1 MKSLRKLTQNPSF
14 LLLNCL
20 NVDTIST
27 KLQFSEGGGYIF
39 MAKKKKGKKI
49 STKMLSAMLPV
60 LILGMAVLGA
70 VSVFSSK
77 QIIDDEIG
85 KEMTLSLENEKTEV
99 ESQMQSAAS
108 LAKHMAGIVGI
119 TYENEELL
127 AYVNFLNTM
136 IYEEDFIYGAGI
148 YFAPNKYDSKQRFVG
163 PYVYKDGDT
172 PILTYDRSQSSYD
185 YVSRDFYKIV
195 SDGET
200 EPKFTK
206 AYHDE
211 VLDCDMVNCSA
222 PMYNADGTYMGC
234 VTVDITL
241 DEIQNLV
248 SQMSVGKTG
257 KAFLISSDGTYL
269 YTQDSGKIM
278 NEKITDSKNSSLAKV
293 GTKML
298 DSDSGKACFTEG
310 ITGYTVCYETIPDL
324 DWKLG
329 IAIENSELNAPVI
342 SLGIKL
348 AIIAAVILIIMI
360 LVILSQVKSVS
371 RQINRVKNFAVQLAE
386 GNFKVQS
393 LESRRSDELGAM
405 GQSLNEMYG
414 NNKDMISKI
423 SGHAKLLSDS
433 SIELKRSVEEL
444 KKDYEMIESLMNQV
458 NSDMTSSSAATEEV
472 NAAVEEVNS
481 SVNMLASETEKSL
494 ELAGEIKKR
503 ANGIEDTSRSAY
515 ELANKLAAQNRAG
528 LEESIKNADVVKS
541 IGALAEVISE
551 IADQINLLSLNASI
565 EAARAGEQGKGF
577 AVVAGEI
584 GNLAGETTAA
594 VNKIKETIGEVEHAF
609 SGIVEQSQSM
619 LNFVTDTVAPDY
631 DTFVNVAQQYGDDA
645 QAIEKFSNDIAQM
658 AVNIETIIHE
668 VSQAVSSVAESSQ
681 NTVDNSGQIMKSV
694 NSVSAVVGEVSEMS
708 SQQEKIAGEL
718 KEVVG
723 KFVL

>member
-1 MKSLRKLTQNPSF
+1 MKNLRKLTQNPSF

-27 KLQFSEGGGYIF
+27 KLQFSESGGYIF

-195 SDGET
+195 SNGET

-298 DSDSGKACFTEG
+298 DSDSGKAYFTEG
-310 ITGYTVCYETIPDL
+310 ITGYTVYYETIPDL

-393 LESRRSDELGAM
+393 LENRRSDELGAM

-503 ANGIEDTSRSAY
+503 ANGIEDTSRNAY

-681 NTVDNSGQIMKSV
+681 NTVDNSGQIMQSV

>member
-1 MKSLRKLTQNPSF
+1 MLMVQVNPFIIEGYLSPEYFCDRVEETALLTRHLTNRCNVALIAPRRLGKSGLIYNCFQQENIRDQYHCIYIDIYDTKNLGDFVYTLGKGILTALKPKGRKVWEF
-14 LLLNCL
+14 
-20 NVDTIST
+20 
-27 KLQFSEGGGYIF
+27 
-39 MAKKKKGKKI
+39 
-49 STKMLSAMLPV
+49 
-60 LILGMAVLGA
+60 
-70 VSVFSSK
+70 
-77 QIIDDEIG
+77 
-85 KEMTLSLENEKTEV
+85 
-99 ESQMQSAAS
+99 
-108 LAKHMAGIVGI
+108 
-119 TYENEELL
+119 
-127 AYVNFLNTM
+127 FLNTLQSLKSTISFDINGNPEWSVGM
-136 IYEEDFIYGAGI
+136 GDIQ
-148 YFAPNKYDSKQRFVG
+148 AP
-163 PYVYKDGDT
+163 
-172 PILTYDRSQSSYD
+172 
-185 YVSRDFYKIV
+185 
-195 SDGET
+195 
-200 EPKFTK
+200 
-206 AYHDE
+206 
-211 VLDCDMVNCSA
+211 
-222 PMYNADGTYMGC
+222 
-234 VTVDITL
+234 DITL

-310 ITGYTVCYETIPDL
+310 ITGYTVYYETIPDL

-503 ANGIEDTSRSAY
+503 ANGIEDTSRNAY

-658 AVNIETIIHE
+658 AANIETIIHE

-694 NSVSAVVGEVSEMS
+694 NSVSAVVGEVSDMS

>member
-1 MKSLRKLTQNPSF
+1 MKYLRKLTQNPSL

-27 KLQFSEGGGYIF
+27 KLQFSESGGYIF

-195 SDGET
+195 SNGET

-298 DSDSGKACFTEG
+298 DSDSGKARFTEG
-310 ITGYTVCYETIPDL
+310 ITGYTVYYETIPDL

-503 ANGIEDTSRSAY
+503 ANGIEDTSRNAY
-515 ELANKLAAQNRAG
+515 ELANKLAAQNRVG

-658 AVNIETIIHE
+658 ATNIETIIHE

-681 NTVDNSGQIMKSV
+681 NTVDNSGQIMQSV

>member
-1 MKSLRKLTQNPSF
+1 
-14 LLLNCL
+14 
-20 NVDTIST
+20 
-27 KLQFSEGGGYIF
+27 
-39 MAKKKKGKKI
+39 
-49 STKMLSAMLPV
+49 
-60 LILGMAVLGA
+60 
-70 VSVFSSK
+70 
-77 QIIDDEIG
+77 
-85 KEMTLSLENEKTEV
+85 
-99 ESQMQSAAS
+99 
-108 LAKHMAGIVGI
+108 
-119 TYENEELL
+119 
-127 AYVNFLNTM
+127 
-136 IYEEDFIYGAGI
+136 
-148 YFAPNKYDSKQRFVG
+148 
-163 PYVYKDGDT
+163 
-172 PILTYDRSQSSYD
+172 
-185 YVSRDFYKIV
+185 
-195 SDGET
+195 
-200 EPKFTK
+200 
-206 AYHDE
+206 
-211 VLDCDMVNCSA
+211 
-222 PMYNADGTYMGC
+222 
-234 VTVDITL
+234 
-241 DEIQNLV
+241 
-248 SQMSVGKTG
+248 
-257 KAFLISSDGTYL
+257 
-269 YTQDSGKIM
+269 
-278 NEKITDSKNSSLAKV
+278 
-293 GTKML
+293 ML

-310 ITGYTVCYETIPDL
+310 ITGYTVYYETIPDL

-528 LEESIKNADVVKS
+528 LEKSIKNADVVKS

-645 QAIEKFSNDIAQM
+645 QAIEKFSNDIARM
-658 AVNIETIIHE
+658 ATNIETIIHE

-681 NTVDNSGQIMKSV
+681 NTVDNSGQIMQSV

>member
-1 MKSLRKLTQNPSF
+1 
-14 LLLNCL
+14 
-20 NVDTIST
+20 
-27 KLQFSEGGGYIF
+27 
-39 MAKKKKGKKI
+39 
-49 STKMLSAMLPV
+49 
-60 LILGMAVLGA
+60 
-70 VSVFSSK
+70 
-77 QIIDDEIG
+77 
-85 KEMTLSLENEKTEV
+85 
-99 ESQMQSAAS
+99 
-108 LAKHMAGIVGI
+108 
-119 TYENEELL
+119 
-127 AYVNFLNTM
+127 M

-195 SDGET
+195 SNGET

-310 ITGYTVCYETIPDL
+310 IIGYTVYYETIPDL

-371 RQINRVKNFAVQLAE
+371 KQINRVKNFAVQLAE

-393 LESRRSDELGAM
+393 LENRRSDELGAM

-503 ANGIEDTSRSAY
+503 ANGIEDTSRNAY

-681 NTVDNSGQIMKSV
+681 NTVDNSGQIMQSV

>member
-1 MKSLRKLTQNPSF
+1 MKNLRKLTQNPSF

-27 KLQFSEGGGYIF
+27 KLQFSESGGYIF

-195 SDGET
+195 SNGET

-310 ITGYTVCYETIPDL
+310 ITGYTVYYETIPDL

-371 RQINRVKNFAVQLAE
+371 KQINRVKNFAVQLAE

-393 LESRRSDELGAM
+393 LENRRSDELGAM

-494 ELAGEIKKR
+494 ELAGEK
-503 ANGIEDTSRSAY
+503 
-515 ELANKLAAQNRAG
+515 
-528 LEESIKNADVVKS
+528 
-541 IGALAEVISE
+541 

-681 NTVDNSGQIMKSV
+681 NTVDNSGQIMQSV

>member
-1 MKSLRKLTQNPSF
+1 
-14 LLLNCL
+14 
-20 NVDTIST
+20 
-27 KLQFSEGGGYIF
+27 

-195 SDGET
+195 SNGET

-298 DSDSGKACFTEG
+298 DSDSGKACFAEG
-310 ITGYTVCYETIPDL
+310 ITGYTVYYETIPDL

-503 ANGIEDTSRSAY
+503 ANGIEDTSRNAY

-658 AVNIETIIHE
+658 ATNIETIIHE

-681 NTVDNSGQIMKSV
+681 NTVDNSGQIMQSV

>member
-1 MKSLRKLTQNPSF
+1 
-14 LLLNCL
+14 
-20 NVDTIST
+20 
-27 KLQFSEGGGYIF
+27 

-49 STKMLSAMLPV
+49 STKMLSAMLQV

-195 SDGET
+195 SNGET

-298 DSDSGKACFTEG
+298 DSDSGKACFTER
-310 ITGYTVCYETIPDL
+310 ITGYTVYYETIPDL

-503 ANGIEDTSRSAY
+503 ANGIEDTSRNAY

-681 NTVDNSGQIMKSV
+681 NTVDNSGQIMQSV
-694 NSVSAVVGEVSEMS
+694 NSVSAVVGAVSEMS

>member
-1 MKSLRKLTQNPSF
+1 
-14 LLLNCL
+14 
-20 NVDTIST
+20 
-27 KLQFSEGGGYIF
+27 

-85 KEMTLSLENEKTEV
+85 KEMSLSLENEKTEV

-195 SDGET
+195 SNGET

-222 PMYNADGTYMGC
+222 PMYSADGTYMGC

-298 DSDSGKACFTEG
+298 DSDSGKACFTEE
-310 ITGYTVCYETIPDL
+310 ITGYTVYYETIPDL

-503 ANGIEDTSRSAY
+503 ANGIEDTSRNAY
-515 ELANKLAAQNRAG
+515 ELANKLAAQNRVG

-658 AVNIETIIHE
+658 ATNIETIIHE

-681 NTVDNSGQIMKSV
+681 NTVDNSGQIMQSV
-694 NSVSAVVGEVSEMS
+694 NSVSAVVGEVSDMS

>member
-1 MKSLRKLTQNPSF
+1 
-14 LLLNCL
+14 
-20 NVDTIST
+20 
-27 KLQFSEGGGYIF
+27 

-85 KEMTLSLENEKTEV
+85 KEMSLSLENEKTEV

-195 SDGET
+195 SNGET

-222 PMYNADGTYMGC
+222 PMYSADGTYMGC

-298 DSDSGKACFTEG
+298 DSDSGKAYFTEG
-310 ITGYTVCYETIPDL
+310 ITGYTVYYETIPDL

-371 RQINRVKNFAVQLAE
+371 KQINRVKNFAVQLAE

-393 LESRRSDELGAM
+393 LENRRSDELGAM

-503 ANGIEDTSRSAY
+503 ANGIEDTSRNAY
-515 ELANKLAAQNRAG
+515 ELANKLAAQNRVG

-658 AVNIETIIHE
+658 AANIETIIHE

>member
-1 MKSLRKLTQNPSF
+1 
-14 LLLNCL
+14 
-20 NVDTIST
+20 
-27 KLQFSEGGGYIF
+27 
-39 MAKKKKGKKI
+39 
-49 STKMLSAMLPV
+49 
-60 LILGMAVLGA
+60 
-70 VSVFSSK
+70 
-77 QIIDDEIG
+77 
-85 KEMTLSLENEKTEV
+85 
-99 ESQMQSAAS
+99 
-108 LAKHMAGIVGI
+108 
-119 TYENEELL
+119 
-127 AYVNFLNTM
+127 
-136 IYEEDFIYGAGI
+136 
-148 YFAPNKYDSKQRFVG
+148 
-163 PYVYKDGDT
+163 
-172 PILTYDRSQSSYD
+172 
-185 YVSRDFYKIV
+185 
-195 SDGET
+195 
-200 EPKFTK
+200 
-206 AYHDE
+206 
-211 VLDCDMVNCSA
+211 
-222 PMYNADGTYMGC
+222 
-234 VTVDITL
+234 
-241 DEIQNLV
+241 
-248 SQMSVGKTG
+248 
-257 KAFLISSDGTYL
+257 
-269 YTQDSGKIM
+269 
-278 NEKITDSKNSSLAKV
+278 
-293 GTKML
+293 ML

-310 ITGYTVCYETIPDL
+310 ITGYTVYYETIPDL

-348 AIIAAVILIIMI
+348 AIIAAVILIVMI

-503 ANGIEDTSRSAY
+503 ANGIEDTSRNAY

-594 VNKIKETIGEVEHAF
+594 VNKIKEIIGEVEHAF

-681 NTVDNSGQIMKSV
+681 NTVDNSGQIMQSV

>member
-27 KLQFSEGGGYIF
+27 KLQFSESGGYIF

-195 SDGET
+195 SNGET

-222 PMYNADGTYMGC
+222 PIYNADGTYMGC

-278 NEKITDSKNSSLAKV
+278 NEKIMDSKNSSLAKV

-298 DSDSGKACFTEG
+298 DSDSGKACFTER
-310 ITGYTVCYETIPDL
+310 ITGYTVYYETIPDL

-329 IAIENSELNAPVI
+329 IAIENSELNAPAI

-371 RQINRVKNFAVQLAE
+371 KQINRVKNFAVQLAE

-393 LESRRSDELGAM
+393 LETRRSDELGAM

-503 ANGIEDTSRSAY
+503 ANGIEDTSRNAY

-681 NTVDNSGQIMKSV
+681 NTVDNSGQIMQSV

>member
-27 KLQFSEGGGYIF
+27 KLQFSEDGGYIF

-310 ITGYTVCYETIPDL
+310 ITGYAVYYETIPDL

-658 AVNIETIIHE
+658 ATNIETIIHE

>member
-1 MKSLRKLTQNPSF
+1 
-14 LLLNCL
+14 
-20 NVDTIST
+20 
-27 KLQFSEGGGYIF
+27 

-85 KEMTLSLENEKTEV
+85 KEMSLSLENEKTEV

-195 SDGET
+195 SNGET

-222 PMYNADGTYMGC
+222 PMYSADGTYMGC

-298 DSDSGKACFTEG
+298 DSDSGKAYFTEG
-310 ITGYTVCYETIPDL
+310 ITGYTVYYETIPDL

-393 LESRRSDELGAM
+393 LENRRSDELGAM

-503 ANGIEDTSRSAY
+503 ANGIEDTSRNAY

-681 NTVDNSGQIMKSV
+681 NTVDNSGQIMQSV

>member
-1 MKSLRKLTQNPSF
+1 MKNLRKLTQNPSF

-27 KLQFSEGGGYIF
+27 KLQFSESGGYIF

-195 SDGET
+195 SNGET

-222 PMYNADGTYMGC
+222 PMYSADGTYMGC

-298 DSDSGKACFTEG
+298 DSDSGKAYFTEG
-310 ITGYTVCYETIPDL
+310 ITGYTVYYETIPDL

-414 NNKDMISKI
+414 NNKDIISKI

-503 ANGIEDTSRSAY
+503 ANGIEDTSRNAY
-515 ELANKLAAQNRAG
+515 ELANKLAAQNRVG

-658 AVNIETIIHE
+658 AANIETIIHE

>member
-1 MKSLRKLTQNPSF
+1 
-14 LLLNCL
+14 
-20 NVDTIST
+20 
-27 KLQFSEGGGYIF
+27 

-85 KEMTLSLENEKTEV
+85 KEMSLSLENEKTEV

-195 SDGET
+195 SNGET

-222 PMYNADGTYMGC
+222 PMYSADGTYMGC

-298 DSDSGKACFTEG
+298 DSDSGKACFTEE
-310 ITGYTVCYETIPDL
+310 ITGYTVYYETIPDL

-503 ANGIEDTSRSAY
+503 ANGIEDTSRNAY
-515 ELANKLAAQNRAG
+515 ELANKLAAQNRVG

-658 AVNIETIIHE
+658 AANIETIIHE

-694 NSVSAVVGEVSEMS
+694 NSVSAVVGEVSDMS

>member
-1 MKSLRKLTQNPSF
+1 MKNLRKLTQNPSF

-27 KLQFSEGGGYIF
+27 KLQFSESGGYIF

-195 SDGET
+195 SNGET

-298 DSDSGKACFTEG
+298 DSDSGKACFIEG
-310 ITGYTVCYETIPDL
+310 ITGYTVYYETIPDL

-503 ANGIEDTSRSAY
+503 ANGIEDTSRNAY

-681 NTVDNSGQIMKSV
+681 NTVDNSGQIMQSV
-694 NSVSAVVGEVSEMS
+694 NSVSAVVGAVSEMS

>member
-1 MKSLRKLTQNPSF
+1 MKNLRKLTQNPSF

-27 KLQFSEGGGYIF
+27 KLQFSESGGYIF

-195 SDGET
+195 SNGET

-298 DSDSGKACFTEG
+298 DSDSGKACFTER
-310 ITGYTVCYETIPDL
+310 ITGYTVYYETIPDL

-503 ANGIEDTSRSAY
+503 ANGIEDTSRNAY

-681 NTVDNSGQIMKSV
+681 NTVDNSGQIMQSV
-694 NSVSAVVGEVSEMS
+694 NSVSAVVGAVSEMS

>member
-1 MKSLRKLTQNPSF
+1 MKSLRKLTQNPSS

-195 SDGET
+195 SNGET

-222 PMYNADGTYMGC
+222 PMYSADGTYMGC

-310 ITGYTVCYETIPDL
+310 ITGYTVYYETIPDL

-393 LESRRSDELGAM
+393 LENRRSDELGAM

-503 ANGIEDTSRSAY
+503 ANGIEDTSRNAY

-645 QAIEKFSNDIAQM
+645 QAIEKFSNDIARM
-658 AVNIETIIHE
+658 ATNIETIIHE

-681 NTVDNSGQIMKSV
+681 NTVDNSGQIMQSV

>member
-85 KEMTLSLENEKTEV
+85 KEMTLSLENEKTDV

-310 ITGYTVCYETIPDL
+310 ITGYMVYYETIPDL

-444 KKDYEMIESLMNQV
+444 KRDYEMIESLMNQV

-645 QAIEKFSNDIAQM
+645 QAIEKFSNDIARM
-658 AVNIETIIHE
+658 ATNIETIIHE

-681 NTVDNSGQIMKSV
+681 NTVDNSGQIMQSV

>member
-1 MKSLRKLTQNPSF
+1 
-14 LLLNCL
+14 
-20 NVDTIST
+20 
-27 KLQFSEGGGYIF
+27 

-85 KEMTLSLENEKTEV
+85 KEMSLSLENEKTEV

-195 SDGET
+195 SNGET

-222 PMYNADGTYMGC
+222 PMYSADGTYMGC

-298 DSDSGKACFTEG
+298 DSDSGKAYFTEG
-310 ITGYTVCYETIPDL
+310 ITGYTVYYETIPDL

-414 NNKDMISKI
+414 NNKDIISKI

-503 ANGIEDTSRSAY
+503 ANGIEDTSRNAY
-515 ELANKLAAQNRAG
+515 ELANKLAAQNRVG

-658 AVNIETIIHE
+658 AANIETIIHE

>member
-1 MKSLRKLTQNPSF
+1 
-14 LLLNCL
+14 
-20 NVDTIST
+20 
-27 KLQFSEGGGYIF
+27 

-85 KEMTLSLENEKTEV
+85 KEMSLSLENEKTEV

-195 SDGET
+195 SNGET

-222 PMYNADGTYMGC
+222 PMYSADGTYMGC

-310 ITGYTVCYETIPDL
+310 ITGYTVYYETIPDL

-342 SLGIKL
+342 S
-348 AIIAAVILIIMI
+348 

-503 ANGIEDTSRSAY
+503 ANGIEDTSRNAY
-515 ELANKLAAQNRAG
+515 ELANKLAAQNRVG

-658 AVNIETIIHE
+658 AANIETIIHE

-694 NSVSAVVGEVSEMS
+694 NSVSAVVGEVSDMS

>member
-195 SDGET
+195 SNGET
-200 EPKFTK
+200 ESKFTK

-222 PMYNADGTYMGC
+222 PMYSADGTYMGC

-310 ITGYTVCYETIPDL
+310 ITGYTVYYETIPDL

-360 LVILSQVKSVS
+360 LGDFIT
-371 RQINRVKNFAVQLAE
+371 
-386 GNFKVQS
+386 G
-393 LESRRSDELGAM
+393 
-405 GQSLNEMYG
+405 
-414 NNKDMISKI
+414 KI
-423 SGHAKLLSDS
+423 SF
-433 SIELKRSVEEL
+433 
-444 KKDYEMIESLMNQV
+444 Q
-458 NSDMTSSSAATEEV
+458 
-472 NAAVEEVNS
+472 
-481 SVNMLASETEKSL
+481 
-494 ELAGEIKKR
+494 
-503 ANGIEDTSRSAY
+503 
-515 ELANKLAAQNRAG
+515 
-528 LEESIKNADVVKS
+528 
-541 IGALAEVISE
+541 
-551 IADQINLLSLNASI
+551 
-565 EAARAGEQGKGF
+565 
-577 AVVAGEI
+577 
-584 GNLAGETTAA
+584 
-594 VNKIKETIGEVEHAF
+594 
-609 SGIVEQSQSM
+609 
-619 LNFVTDTVAPDY
+619 TD
-631 DTFVNVAQQYGDDA
+631 
-645 QAIEKFSNDIAQM
+645 
-658 AVNIETIIHE
+658 
-668 VSQAVSSVAESSQ
+668 
-681 NTVDNSGQIMKSV
+681 
-694 NSVSAVVGEVSEMS
+694 
-708 SQQEKIAGEL
+708 
-718 KEVVG
+718 
-723 KFVL
+723 

>member
-195 SDGET
+195 SNGET

-222 PMYNADGTYMGC
+222 PMYSADGTYMGC

-278 NEKITDSKNSSLAKV
+278 NEKIVDSKNSSLAKV

-310 ITGYTVCYETIPDL
+310 ITGYTVYYETIPDL

-503 ANGIEDTSRSAY
+503 ANGIEDTSRNAY

-528 LEESIKNADVVKS
+528 LEKSIKNADVVKS

-658 AVNIETIIHE
+658 ATNIETIIHE

-681 NTVDNSGQIMKSV
+681 NTVDNSGQIMQSV

>member
-1 MKSLRKLTQNPSF
+1 
-14 LLLNCL
+14 
-20 NVDTIST
+20 
-27 KLQFSEGGGYIF
+27 
-39 MAKKKKGKKI
+39 
-49 STKMLSAMLPV
+49 
-60 LILGMAVLGA
+60 
-70 VSVFSSK
+70 
-77 QIIDDEIG
+77 
-85 KEMTLSLENEKTEV
+85 
-99 ESQMQSAAS
+99 
-108 LAKHMAGIVGI
+108 MAGMVGI

-195 SDGET
+195 SNGET

-222 PMYNADGTYMGC
+222 PMYSADGTYMGC

-269 YTQDSGKIM
+269 NTQDS
-278 NEKITDSKNSSLAKV
+278 
-293 GTKML
+293 
-298 DSDSGKACFTEG
+298 
-310 ITGYTVCYETIPDL
+310 IPDL

-503 ANGIEDTSRSAY
+503 ANGIEDTSRNAY
-515 ELANKLAAQNRAG
+515 ELANKLAAQNRVG

-609 SGIVEQSQSM
+609 GGIVDQSQSM

-658 AVNIETIIHE
+658 AANIETIIHE

-681 NTVDNSGQIMKSV
+681 NTVNNSGQIMQSV
-694 NSVSAVVGEVSEMS
+694 NSVSAVVGEVSDMS

-718 KEVVG
+718 KAVVG